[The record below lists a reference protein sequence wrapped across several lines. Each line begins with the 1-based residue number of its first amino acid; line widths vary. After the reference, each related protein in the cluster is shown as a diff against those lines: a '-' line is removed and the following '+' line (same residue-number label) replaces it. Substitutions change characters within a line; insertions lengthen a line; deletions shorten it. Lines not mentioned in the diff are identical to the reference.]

1 MRKKDVYL
9 YRLPNGKEVMK
20 SSDGKIDF
28 SESVFPTFKDLLVEK
43 LTSKKEEIEEIEN
56 GD

>member
-28 SESVFPTFKDLLVEK
+28 SESVFPAFKDLLVEK
-43 LTSKKEEIEEIEN
+43 LTSKKEENEENEN